1 MRRLGSRFYQ
11 RYITTILSVNKDLT
25 RLLAQG
31 IDHLGGVFPKWDE
44 MCARRE
50 IPPERLTPF
59 VNASSIRI
67 NGLLI
72 NGLTQSP
79 STDCFQSWSLFFEAG
94 HVKKVGQ
101 LFTQAH
107 STVYQSRLNCL
118 ESRSTVEENRL
129 NCLWKHA
136 HFFLSMQAPI
146 FTNTGS
152 TVYDCSFNHNRLDRV
167 RKKAELF
174 TKAGQL
180 FTEAG
185 WLPPWTID
193 HCIYPVTTNT
203 NLNSHLGFPDLWDRR
218 G

>member
-11 RYITTILSVNKDLT
+11 RYITTILSVNKDLA

-107 STVYQSRLNCL
+107 STCY
-118 ESRSTVEENRL
+118 E
-129 NCLWKHA
+129 
-136 HFFLSMQAPI
+136 
-146 FTNTGS
+146 
-152 TVYDCSFNHNRLDRV
+152 
-167 RKKAELF
+167 
-174 TKAGQL
+174 
-180 FTEAG
+180 
-185 WLPPWTID
+185 
-193 HCIYPVTTNT
+193 
-203 NLNSHLGFPDLWDRR
+203 
-218 G
+218 